1 MAVDM
6 KWRDAMSDRRIRQ
19 YFSDE
24 EQAQGWPQRMDAQ
37 QLAALQRPNAHG
49 DAAGR
54 KAQGVLC
61 DALLDDCEA
70 GTLACEEEV
79 LSVPVPVAGCNEDL
93 FRPISLTGGNGNDY
107 SNDYSSGYSPYTPA
121 QPVQM
126 QECTF
131 YLVAAA
137 DFARWLQGQ
146 DMQSS
151 THVAAWF
158 KACGVVL
165 ASATALQGQAMLTP
179 PDVQDL
185 ATLVLY
191 RQQFAQQPEQERPQ
205 WHAEHVALLAA
216 WLQRQHSEGRKR
228 GALTELAQQ
237 LGMRRQTLAE
247 LLQRHG
253 FKSSGEADGVQ
264 QVAVVDLRSAV
275 NGWGGRRNG

>member
-70 GTLACEEEV
+70 GTLACEAEV
-79 LSVPVPVAGCNEDL
+79 LSVPVRVAGRNEDL
-93 FRPISLTGGNGNDY
+93 FRPIPLTGGNGNDY
-107 SNDYSSGYSPYTPA
+107 SNDCGSGYSMYAPA
-121 QPVQM
+121 PPVQM
-126 QECTF
+126 QDCTF

-146 DMQSS
+146 DMQPS

-165 ASATALQGQAMLTP
+165 ASATEALQTQQ
-179 PDVQDL
+179 VQDL
-185 ATLVLY
+185 ASLVLY
-191 RQQFAQQPEQERPQ
+191 RKQFANLPEQERPA
-205 WHAEHVALLAA
+205 WNAEHVALLAA
-216 WLQRQHSEGRKR
+216 WLRLEGEQGRTR
-228 GALTELAQQ
+228 GALTRLGKLAEVS
-237 LGMRRQTLAE
+237 RQTLTE

-264 QVAVVDLRSAV
+264 QEAVVDLRSAV
-275 NGWGGRRNG
+275 NSWGGWRNV

>member
-19 YFSDE
+19 YFLDE

-70 GTLACEEEV
+70 GTLACEAEV
-79 LSVPVPVAGCNEDL
+79 LSVSVPVAGRNEDL
-93 FRPISLTGGNGNDY
+93 FRPISLTGGSDYGNDY
-107 SNDYSSGYSPYTPA
+107 RSGYSMYTPA
-121 QPVQM
+121 PPVQM
-126 QECTF
+126 QDCTF

-146 DMQSS
+146 DMQPSP
-151 THVAAWF
+151 HVAAWF

-165 ASATALQGQAMLTP
+165 TSATEALQPQQ
-179 PDVQDL
+179 VQDL
-185 ATLVLY
+185 ASLVLY
-191 RQQFAQQPEQERPQ
+191 RKQFANLPEQERPA
-205 WHAEHVALLAA
+205 WNAEHVALLAA
-216 WLQRQHSEGRKR
+216 WLQRQLSEGRKR

-237 LGMRRQTLAE
+237 LGMRHQTLAE

-253 FKSSGEADGVQ
+253 FKSSGELANPVQ
-264 QVAVVDLRSAV
+264 DASSAITSWGGKRSA
-275 NGWGGRRNG
+275 

>member
-6 KWRDAMSDRRIRQ
+6 KWRDAMSDRRISQ

-54 KAQGVLC
+54 KAQGVLH

-70 GTLACEEEV
+70 GTLPSEAEV
-79 LSVPVPVAGCNEDL
+79 LSVPVQVAERNEDL
-93 FRPISLTGGNGNDY
+93 FRPISLTGGNDY
-107 SNDYSSGYSPYTPA
+107 GSGYSPYTPA

-126 QECTF
+126 QDCTF

-146 DMQSS
+146 DMPPS

-165 ASATALQGQAMLTP
+165 ASATEALQPQH
-179 PDVQDL
+179 VQDL
-185 ATLVLY
+185 ASLVQY

-216 WLQRQHSEGRKR
+216 WLQRQLSEGRKR
-228 GALTELAQQ
+228 GALTALAQQ
-237 LGMRRQTLAE
+237 LGVRHQTVAE

-253 FKSSGEADGVQ
+253 FKSSGELANPVQ
-264 QVAVVDLRSAV
+264 DASSAIT
-275 NGWGGRRNG
+275 GWGGKRSA

>member
-1 MAVDM
+1 M
-6 KWRDAMSDRRIRQ
+6 
-19 YFSDE
+19 
-24 EQAQGWPQRMDAQ
+24 
-37 QLAALQRPNAHG
+37 
-49 DAAGR
+49 
-54 KAQGVLC
+54 LC

-70 GTLACEEEV
+70 GTLACEAEV
-79 LSVPVPVAGCNEDL
+79 LSVPVPVAGRNEDL
-93 FRPISLTGGNGNDY
+93 FRPIPLTGGNGND
-107 SNDYSSGYSPYTPA
+107 DSSGYSLYTPA

-126 QECTF
+126 QDCTF

-146 DMQSS
+146 DMAPS
-151 THVAAWF
+151 THVAGWF

-165 ASATALQGQAMLTP
+165 TSATEALQPQH
-179 PDVQDL
+179 VQDL

-216 WLQRQHSEGRKR
+216 WLQRQLSEGRKR

-237 LGMRRQTLAE
+237 LGMRHQTLAE

-253 FKSSGEADGVQ
+253 FKSSGELLNPVHDASSAITSWGGK
-264 QVAVVDLRSAV
+264 RSA
-275 NGWGGRRNG
+275 